1 MSEKFFITRNRKTE
15 QFLYNHGIDS
25 HSQFKDEEYMTN
37 WRYVRTPE
45 LERILQELNMIRA
58 RPKNYFELQPTTGN
72 PVRIHNYV
80 IQKFLYSHGLIA
92 DTYFK
97 DDDDMQTWEYRNTAA
112 LQNLLDEFRRVREE
126 MMKAA

>member
-1 MSEKFFITRNRKTE
+1 MAEKFFITRNRFTQ
-15 QFLYNHGIDS
+15 QFLYSHGLTME
-25 HSQFKDEEYMTN
+25 SQFKDEEYMTN

-45 LERILQELNMIRA
+45 LERTLQELEMIRA

-72 PVRIHNYV
+72 PVTIHNYK
-80 IQKFLYSHGLIA
+80 IEKFLYLHGLIA
-92 DTYFK
+92 DRQFL
-97 DDDDMQTWEYRNTAA
+97 DDDHLSAWEYRNTAA